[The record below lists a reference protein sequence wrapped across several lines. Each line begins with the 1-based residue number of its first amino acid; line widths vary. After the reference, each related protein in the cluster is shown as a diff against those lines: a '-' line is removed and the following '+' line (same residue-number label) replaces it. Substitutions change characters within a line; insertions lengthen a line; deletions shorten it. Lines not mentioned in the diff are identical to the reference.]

1 MKKQSSNFI
10 KHKAVLFLVCL
21 FIISNH
27 QLQSQTGLIPFT
39 VAQLPPP
46 ASPVISSSG
55 GTAICQGGFVTLSSS
70 SNTGNIWSNG
80 ATTTSIVVNSAG
92 SYSVSVSA
100 NGCTAASN
108 PVNIS
113 VSTIN
118 INLNVTNATCGNANG
133 SATVVVSGGTTPYT
147 TQWSNGD
154 FGLTAD
160 SLVAGQYMFQ
170 VTDANGCYNSTI
182 VNINTANG
190 PSISTASITN
200 VSCPV
205 GNNGAISISAVG
217 GTTPYTYLW
226 SNGVTTSS
234 VSSLYAGVYDVTVT
248 DANNCVV
255 IQTYS
260 VSQPLP
266 LTINFTSTAAL
277 CGSNNGSLNANVT
290 GGTMP
295 YNYLWSA
302 NAASQTTV
310 IAVNLSAGIYSC
322 VVTDNKG
329 CQISGSG
336 AVASSTSGPA
346 LSFVTTDAGG
356 CGNSN
361 GGSIDMTVTG
371 GSTYTYQWS
380 NGATTEDIG
389 NLAPDNYLVVVT
401 NTNNCSSTGSVT
413 ILNASGNI
421 NPTICI
427 ITVDTITGTNLVVWE
442 KPATANGIQSYN
454 IYREGSAL
462 GVYNLVHTQ
471 PFSALSQYTDPT
483 ANPAVR
489 GWRYKITYLDSCGNE
504 TDLSIHHKTIHL
516 AVNQGIGN
524 TVNLAWDQYEGFAY
538 QTFYILRKHAS
549 TGWVQI
555 DALPS
560 NLYSYTDLNPPLS
573 GALRYMIEVAPTS
586 GFSCNSTAKDITST
600 VNTTRSNAKDKTSL
614 TPTDIKESVLFEVN
628 LFPNPAKDVLHIS
641 TRNQLITSVKV
652 YDITARLLSQVS
664 LQNNDNK
671 IDISIKDFA
680 SGIYLAEIQTAK
692 GIVRKQ
698 FVKE

>member
-1 MKKQSSNFI
+1 MKSTI
-10 KHKAVLFLVCL
+10 LLFVFLTLANTILSQQNTLSAGGEATGSFGNVSFSIGQIDYLVATGVGGAME
-21 FIISNH
+21 
-27 QLQSQTGLIPFT
+27 QGLQHPFT
-39 VAQLPPP
+39 PCNI
-46 ASPVISSSG
+46 VI
-55 GTAICQGGFVTLSSS
+55 TPT
-70 SNTGNIWSNG
+70 
-80 ATTTSIVVNSAG
+80 
-92 SYSVSVSA
+92 
-100 NGCTAASN
+100 
-108 PVNIS
+108 
-113 VSTIN
+113 
-118 INLNVTNATCGNANG
+118 VTNATCGNANG
-133 SATVVVSGGTTPYT
+133 SATVSISGAAAPYS
-147 TQWSNGD
+147 TQWSNGS
-154 FGLTAD
+154 FNLTTD
-160 SLVAGQYMFQ
+160 SLAAGQYVFQ
-170 VTDANGCYNSTI
+170 VKDANGCYNAII
-182 VNINTANG
+182 VNVNHTNG

-200 VSCPV
+200 VSCPG
-205 GNNGAISISAVG
+205 GNNAAISINAVS

-226 SNGVTTSS
+226 SNGITTSS

-277 CGSNNGSLNANVT
+277 CASNNGSLNANVT

-302 NAASQTTV
+302 NAASQTTTT
-310 IAVNLSAGIYSC
+310 AVNLSAGIYSC

-336 AVASSTSGPA
+336 AVASASSGPT
-346 LSFVTTDAGG
+346 LSFVTTNAGG
-356 CGNSN
+356 CDNVN
-361 GGSIDMTVTG
+361 GGTIDLTVTG
-371 GSTYTYQWS
+371 STTYTYQWS
-380 NGATTEDIG
+380 NGAATEDIG
-389 NLAPDNYLVVVT
+389 NLAPGDYFVVVT

-413 ILNASGNI
+413 ILNASGNV
-421 NPTICI
+421 NPSVCI
-427 ITVDTITGTNLVVWE
+427 ITVDSLTGTNQLVWE
-442 KPATANGIQSYN
+442 KPATANGIQSYK

-471 PFSALSQYTDPT
+471 PFSALSEYVDVT

-489 GWRYKITYLDSCGNE
+489 GWRYKITYQDSCGNE
-504 TDLSIHHKTIHL
+504 TALSMHHKTIHL
-516 AVNQGIGN
+516 AVNQGLGN
-524 TVNLAWDQYEGFAY
+524 TINLAWDQYEGFAY
-538 QTFYILRKHAS
+538 QTFYIWRRHSS

-560 NLYSYTDLNPPLS
+560 NLYSYTDLTPP
-573 GALRYMIEVAPTS
+573 GFGTLRYMIELAPTS
-586 GFSCNSTAKDITST
+586 GYSCNSTAKGITT
-600 VNTTRSNAKDKTSL
+600 TINTTRSNAKDNIVL
-614 TPTDIKESVLFEVN
+614 TPTDIKENVLFDVN

-641 TRNQLITSVKV
+641 TTNQLITSVKV
-652 YDITARLLSQVS
+652 YDVTARLLSQVS

>member
-1 MKKQSSNFI
+1 MRLTIFLFFTLSFCNLFSQQNTLSAGGEAIGSSGNMSFSI
-10 KHKAVLFLVCL
+10 GQIDYVLAAGA
-21 FIISNH
+21 SGNME
-27 QLQSQTGLIPFT
+27 QGLQHPFT
-39 VAQLPPP
+39 P
-46 ASPVISSSG
+46 
-55 GTAICQGGFVTLSSS
+55 C
-70 SNTGNIWSNG
+70 NIVLTPS
-80 ATTTSIVVNSAG
+80 
-92 SYSVSVSA
+92 
-100 NGCTAASN
+100 
-108 PVNIS
+108 
-113 VSTIN
+113 
-118 INLNVTNATCGNANG
+118 VTNATCGNATG
-133 SATVVVSGGTTPYT
+133 SASISIVGGAAPYQ
-147 TQWSNGD
+147 TQWSSGS
-154 FGLTAD
+154 LSLVAD
-160 SLVAGQYMFQ
+160 SLVAGQYVFQ
-170 VTDANGCYNSTI
+170 VKDANGCYNAIT
-182 VNINTANG
+182 VNVNHTNG

-200 VSCPV
+200 VSCPG
-205 GNNGAISISAVG
+205 GNNAAITINAVS

-226 SNGVTTSS
+226 SNGITTSS

-302 NAASQTTV
+302 NAASQTTTT
-310 IAVNLSAGIYSC
+310 AVNLSAGIYSC

-336 AVASSTSGPA
+336 AVASASSGPT
-346 LSFVTTDAGG
+346 LSFATTNAGG
-356 CGNSN
+356 CDNVN
-361 GGSIDMTVTG
+361 GGTIDLTVTG
-371 GSTYTYQWS
+371 STTYTYQWN
-380 NGATTEDIG
+380 NGATTQDIG
-389 NLAPDNYLVVVT
+389 NLAPGNYFVVVT

-413 ILNASGNI
+413 ILNASGNT
-421 NPTICI
+421 NPSVCI
-427 ITVDTITGTNLVVWE
+427 VTVDSLTGTNQLVWE
-442 KPATANGIQSYN
+442 KPAIANGIQSYK

-462 GVYNLVHTQ
+462 GVYNLLHTQ
-471 PFSALSQYTDPT
+471 PFSSLSEYVDVT

-489 GWRYKITYLDSCGNE
+489 GWRYKITYQDSCGNE
-504 TDLSIHHKTIHL
+504 TALSMHHKTIHL
-516 AVNQGIGN
+516 AVNQGLGN
-524 TVNLAWDQYEGFAY
+524 TINLAWDQYEGFAY
-538 QTFYILRKHAS
+538 QTFYIWRRHSS

-560 NLYSYTDLNPPLS
+560 NLFSYTDLTPP
-573 GALRYMIEVAPTS
+573 GFGTLRYMIELAPTS
-586 GFSCNSTAKDITST
+586 GYSCNSTAKGITT
-600 VNTTRSNAKDKTSL
+600 TINTTRSNAKDNIVL
-614 TPTDIKESVLFEVN
+614 TPTDIKENVLFDVN

-641 TRNQLITSVKV
+641 TTNQLITSVKV
-652 YDITARLLSQVS
+652 YDVTARLLSQVS